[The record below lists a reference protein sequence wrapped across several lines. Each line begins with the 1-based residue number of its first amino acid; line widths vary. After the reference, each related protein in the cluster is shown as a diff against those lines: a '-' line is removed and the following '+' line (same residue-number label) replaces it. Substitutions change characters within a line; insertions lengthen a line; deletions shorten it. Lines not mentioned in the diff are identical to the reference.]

1 MPITR
6 WLLASLRAPCCS
18 TWPTKPQ
25 AQAPLHIPSHEH
37 GSVLQQC
44 EILPLFNPH
53 LLKLDHPGKITYSLL
68 SCNPILTFLSLTFI

>member
-1 MPITR
+1 MPVTR

-25 AQAPLHIPSHEH
+25 AQAPFHIPSHEH

-44 EILPLFNPH
+44 EILPLFLPFPSPQC
-53 LLKLDHPGKITYSLL
+53 LVPDRSPAKFSLPDI
-68 SCNPILTFLSLTFI
+68 SRADQ